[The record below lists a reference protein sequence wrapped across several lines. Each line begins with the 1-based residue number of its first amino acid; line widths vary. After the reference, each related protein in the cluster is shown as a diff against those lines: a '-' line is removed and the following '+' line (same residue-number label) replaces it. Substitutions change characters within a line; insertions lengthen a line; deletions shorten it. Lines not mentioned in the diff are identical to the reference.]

1 MSTSDGNVTYL
12 CCPVCRVWYRE
23 GSEHLC
29 GPHNFDI
36 QYGDRAIPDGKLFAR
51 QTFTPPIVSSAEN
64 PTVIST
70 EIRGHFSDDERLYAL
85 LERIA
90 VALERLA
97 DK

>member
-1 MSTSDGNVTYL
+1 MSEGNVTYL
-12 CCPVCRVWYRE
+12 CCSICGAWYRE

-29 GPHNFDI
+29 GLDNFDI
-36 QYGDRAIPDGKLFAR
+36 LYGDRAIPGGKLFAS
-51 QTFTPPIVSSAEN
+51 QTFDPPIVSSAEN

-70 EIRGHFSDDERLYAL
+70 EIRGHFSDDERICAL

-97 DK
+97 EK